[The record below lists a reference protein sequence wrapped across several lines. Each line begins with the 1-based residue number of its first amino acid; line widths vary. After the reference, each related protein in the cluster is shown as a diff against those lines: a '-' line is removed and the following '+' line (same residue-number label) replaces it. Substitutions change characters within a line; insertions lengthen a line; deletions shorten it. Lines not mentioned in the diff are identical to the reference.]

1 MVLRSTTIWRICGFS
16 TQGRLF
22 YLPNIY
28 FPEQEHIIFVRFSLK
43 ICNLPPCYPKYE
55 CNLWLY
61 YTLTKAQFD
70 GTKTF
75 VGTITWMGN
84 THFSV
89 DTFCISSVIKSNH
102 KRGWHLVHL
111 VSHLRGERNILATWV
126 VFTKRRTIFSKLIAK
141 R

>member
-61 YTLTKAQFD
+61 YTLIKAEFNVIS
-70 GTKTF
+70 F
-75 VGTITWMGN
+75 TITRTWMGK
-84 THFSV
+84 SYRSMP
-89 DTFCISSVIKSNH
+89 TFCIPIVINTNH
-102 KRGWHLVHL
+102 KRGWYLVHL
-111 VSHLRGERNILATWV
+111 LQPVSGERSILSSWV
-126 VFTKRRTIFSKLIAK
+126 VLIKGIKCVSTKNVV
-141 R
+141 